1 MTMRFRM
8 TMALAALS
16 LATSAAIAQ
25 DPDAPSFAKG
35 AVWDYASIKTKD
47 GHFDDYMKW
56 LSTEWKAQQDAL
68 KKAGYISGY
77 KVLIVGDPREGE
89 PDIILATEYPNMA
102 TFDHSVAEEYAFAKK
117 SFGPLAKASKEQ
129 ADRGTIRTVMGDMML
144 REAVLK

>member
-1 MTMRFRM
+1 MTMRMRM
-8 TMALAALS
+8 MMALAALS

-35 AVWDYASIKTKD
+35 PVWDYASIKTKD

-56 LSTEWKAQQDAL
+56 LSTEWKAQQDVL
-68 KKAGYISGY
+68 KKAGYITSY
-77 KVLIVGDPREGE
+77 KVLVVSDARDGE

-102 TFDHSVAEEYAFAKK
+102 AFDRSVSEEYAFMKK
-117 SFGPLAKASKEQ
+117 AFGPLAKASKEQ
-129 ADRGTIRTVMGDMML
+129 ADRGSIRTVMGDMML